1 MDKQPGLESMSN
13 LFQYCSGPED
23 AEIVIVGESWGSTE
37 AREQRPFVGAS
48 GEILNKILAQ
58 ANLNRDQILCT
69 NIIDVQPPQ
78 NKLTNFFHPTRDARA
93 TGIPAVRGL
102 YPGERV
108 LHGIGKLHEQI
119 SVHPRKLVIALG
131 NYPLWALTEDC
142 FSIAD
147 KEGYKVPSG
156 ITAWR
161 GSQLYVGDR
170 NVVASATVGGEM
182 YQSGGA
188 IPGENTSS
196 HGPDMG
202 MGTVA
207 LMPTYHPAALL
218 RKWDWRPALLHDIR
232 NRAQL
237 ALTDSW
243 SPPEYN
249 FVIRPTFEQVTHVLD
264 HLVHDLS
271 LGYTKVL
278 SVDLETRG
286 PHIACV
292 GIGESKTDA
301 ICIPLMCVGGTKSYW
316 SIDEEFIIIK
326 LLRQIFSHKNAQ
338 IIGQNFLY
346 DMQYIKREWDVI
358 AKPYGD
364 TMVMQHL
371 CWPGTPKGLA
381 YISSMY
387 CSYHRYWKDEGKT
400 WDEGV
405 PEDQLWTYNCK
416 DCVTTYES
424 YMELEKLIHHLGF
437 ERQMDLQMRQVSMI
451 FNMIHRG
458 VKVDT
463 KRRAETALELV
474 DAINQR
480 IARIEK
486 LLPHSVWERKPKASP
501 WYRSPIQ
508 QREIFYD
515 LLGVPVIKDTKTHE
529 PTCNDDAMK
538 KIGEDNPILEPITTI
553 IRELR
558 SLWKSQDVLT
568 AGLDPDKR
576 MRCQFDPTGT
586 VTFRWN
592 SKKNVYG
599 RGCNLQN
606 ISKGTEDD

>member
-1 MDKQPGLESMSN
+1 MSD
-13 LFQYCSGPED
+13 LFQYTSGPRD
-23 AEIVIVGESWGSTE
+23 ADVLLVGEAWGSSE

-58 ANLNRDQILCT
+58 AGLNRGDILCT
-69 NIIDVQPPQ
+69 NIMDQQPPQ
-78 NKLTNFFHPTRDARA
+78 NKMTHFFHPTRDARA
-93 TGIPAVRGL
+93 TGQPCVSGL
-102 YPGERV
+102 YPSLELLRGRKK
-108 LHGIGKLHEQI
+108 IHEQI
-119 SVHPRKLVIALG
+119 FSHPRKLVIALG

-147 KEGYKVPSG
+147 KEGFKVPSG

-170 NVVASATVGGEM
+170 NVGAPATVGGEM
-182 YQSGGA
+182 DQSGGA
-188 IPGENTSS
+188 LPGENGPA

-202 MGTVA
+202 VGTVA
-207 LMPTYHPAALL
+207 LMPTYHPAALI

-232 NRAQL
+232 NRAKI
-237 ALTDSW
+237 ALEGDW
-243 SPPEYN
+243 SPPKYN
-249 FVIRPTFEQVTHVLD
+249 FTIRPSFAVTEYFL
-264 HLVHDLS
+264 HDIL
-271 LGYTKVL
+271 LMLKDKETIL
-278 SVDLETRG
+278 AVDLETRG
-286 PHIACV
+286 PHIACI
-292 GIGESKTDA
+292 GIGWNKTHA
-301 ICIPLMCVGGTKSYW
+301 FCIPLMQVEGGKSYW
-316 SIDEEFIIIK
+316 TIDEEFTIIK
-326 LLRQIFSHKNAQ
+326 MLRTILFHKNAR
-338 IIGQNFLY
+338 IIGQNWLY
-346 DMQYIKREWDVI
+346 DMQYIKREWDVT
-358 AKPYGD
+358 ATPYAD

-416 DCVTTYES
+416 DCVTTFEAHE
-424 YMELEKLIHHLGF
+424 ELSKLIQHLGF
-437 ERQMDLQMRQVSMI
+437 KRQLDLQMRQVSMI

-463 KRRAETALELV
+463 KRRAEAALELV

-480 IARIEK
+480 VARIEK

-515 LLGVPVIKDTKTHE
+515 ILGVTEFKDPKTRQS
-529 PTCNDDAMK
+529 TCDNEALM
-538 KIGEDNPILEPITTI
+538 KIGSENPILEPITTI

-558 SLWKSQDVLT
+558 SLWRSQDVLT

-606 ISKGTEDD
+606 ISKGTEDDYSSI